1 MGSKHLNY
9 EDLVEAKSEY
19 NRGQNVTEFLRERG
33 NLTQNIPEIIEAAY
47 DLQAGTY
54 IKSARENWAFSQSYA
69 SELSRIMGGG
79 AHLQLYLLARYWF
92 WRTDHLKSFS
102 EVSENQAS
110 KTLCLRYKLVA
121 TARGPRVCEG

>member
-19 NRGQNVTEFLRERG
+19 NRG
-33 NLTQNIPEIIEAAY
+33 QNIPEIIEAAY

-79 AHLQLYLLARYWF
+79 GAHLQLYLLARYWF

-110 KTLCLRYKLVA
+110 ETLCLRYKLVA